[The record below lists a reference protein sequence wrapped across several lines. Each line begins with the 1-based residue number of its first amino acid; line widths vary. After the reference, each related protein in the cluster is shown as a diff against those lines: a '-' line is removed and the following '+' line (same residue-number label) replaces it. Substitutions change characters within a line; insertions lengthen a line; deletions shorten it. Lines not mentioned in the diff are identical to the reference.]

1 MKIVYLKIV
10 NFKSI
15 RDLEINDMENS
26 LILVGKNSTGKT
38 SVIDAVLS
46 AAGLRQV
53 YANEFLEPGKPIEIS
68 MKISFTDEDLQYYYT
83 KGILSKIRNYEKWLE
98 DREYLFS
105 IHSLENDINK
115 GKRLYNC
122 SIENKCVKVGNTI
135 FDDNP
140 REVARGVCNFLANNN
155 PETQNYNI
163 GWHPNYKNLLNEVN
177 ND

>member
-98 DREYLFS
+98 EFLDESIPLWRGDPVLFM
-105 IHSLENDINK
+105 
-115 GKRLYNC
+115 
-122 SIENKCVKVGNTI
+122 
-135 FDDNP
+135 
-140 REVARGVCNFLANNN
+140 REV
-155 PETQNYNI
+155 
-163 GWHPNYKNLLNEVN
+163 LLFEPDDWQIEVAYDLRDYPRVSVKSGQGGSVRPDN
-177 ND
+177 G

>member
-53 YANEFLEPGKPIEIS
+53 YACL
-68 MKISFTDEDLQYYYT
+68 LYT
-83 KGILSKIRNYEKWLE
+83 S
-98 DREYLFS
+98 DAA
-105 IHSLENDINK
+105 
-115 GKRLYNC
+115 
-122 SIENKCVKVGNTI
+122 
-135 FDDNP
+135 DD
-140 REVARGVCNFLANNN
+140 
-155 PETQNYNI
+155 
-163 GWHPNYKNLLNEVN
+163 
-177 ND
+177 

>member
-83 KGILSKIRNYEKWLE
+83 CL
-98 DREYLFS
+98 
-105 IHSLENDINK
+105 
-115 GKRLYNC
+115 LYT
-122 SIENKCVKVGNTI
+122 SPS
-135 FDDNP
+135 P
-140 REVARGVCNFLANNN
+140 RDA
-155 PETQNYNI
+155 
-163 GWHPNYKNLLNEVN
+163 
-177 ND
+177 